1 MDLNAAAVE
10 EAQQHQP
17 LLKRKPIKR
26 SVIQKALKKMF
37 TGSGHLS
44 NLLPTGTVLTFQFLS
59 PLFTNRGHCTSL
71 NRDWAAGL
79 VAICGV
85 LCFVLCFTDSFR
97 DEKGKVRYG
106 LATKK
111 GLWVFDSKAATKLSP
126 EVAATYRLRFIDFV
140 HAFMSILV
148 FSAIV
153 LFDQNVMS
161 CFYPT
166 PSEERKELIKS
177 LPIWIGISCTVLFV
191 IVPTKRHGI
200 GFPLSS
206 T

>member
-1 MDLNAAAVE
+1 MDTKD
-10 EAQQHQP
+10 QKQP
-17 LLKRKPIKR
+17 LLRRKPIKR

-37 TGSGHLS
+37 TSSGHLS

-59 PLFTNRGHCTSL
+59 PIFTNRGRCTPL
-71 NRDWAAGL
+71 NKDWATGL
-79 VAICGV
+79 VAVCGV

-106 LATKK
+106 LATRK
-111 GLWVFDSKAATKLSP
+111 GLWVFDSKAAAKLSP
-126 EVAATYRLRFIDFV
+126 EVAATYRLRFVDLV
-140 HAFMSILV
+140 HAIMSILV
-148 FSAIV
+148 FSSIV

-161 CFYPT
+161 CFCPE
-166 PSEERKELIKS
+166 PLKERKELLQS
-177 LPIWIGISCTVLFV
+177 LPIWIGIFCTVLFV
-191 IVPTKRHGI
+191 VFPTNRHGI

>member
-1 MDLNAAAVE
+1 MDLNPATVE

-59 PLFTNRGHCTSL
+59 PLFTNRGHCTPL
-71 NRDWAAGL
+71 NRDWATGL
-79 VAICGV
+79 VAVAGV

-111 GLWVFDSKAATKLSP
+111 GLWVFDSKAAAKLSP
-126 EVAATYRLRFIDFV
+126 EVASTYRLRFIDFV

-166 PSEERKELIKS
+166 PSEERKELFKS